1 MLGLF
6 VSYLLRS
13 QVPWPVG
20 QRPSSSSESLSSHR
34 NQKRSRISF
43 NARKHAV
50 CYMMLYVYICLRY
63 FVKSVMF
70 CGNLVPWRLDSLDL
84 WIWPLIQSLLVPF
97 AAHGRPKLQPGK
109 SAFHHHML
117 PSMRWL
123 SRTISCQKITNQ
135 LERNLS
141 AELARQCST
150 IWTSSSQDIAI
161 LRMSVAKSV
170 LLHRVCRH
178 FGGLECLEV
187 KMSRKVRKR
196 RWTFQD
202 GQKMECRKWFNYKT
216 GSNPTGMRK
225 PSWTLAK
232 LVTDLWALAPMKA
245 PKFNPLALDTTC
257 EIQLRRMTILRSRW
271 KWSDCCAAGR
281 LNRSTQRGIERTPN
295 FLTIARAKLQ
305 QLWPTSS

>member
-1 MLGLF
+1 MLDCRRGYGKYMGWDDQWEHGDRNGDWQMALVDCHVEPCF
-6 VSYLLRS
+6 SKGVFDVGIVCFLSS
-13 QVPWPVG
+13 PVPGPWPVG

-34 NQKRSRISF
+34 NQKRSGISF

-187 KMSRKVRKR
+187 KMSRR
-196 RWTFQD
+196 
-202 GQKMECRKWFNYKT
+202 
-216 GSNPTGMRK
+216 
-225 PSWTLAK
+225 
-232 LVTDLWALAPMKA
+232 
-245 PKFNPLALDTTC
+245 
-257 EIQLRRMTILRSRW
+257 
-271 KWSDCCAAGR
+271 
-281 LNRSTQRGIERTPN
+281 
-295 FLTIARAKLQ
+295 
-305 QLWPTSS
+305 